1 VAAFEKQ
8 FYLRSFRDRSILFCV
23 SDQCSALGLPTLTAE
38 LAANGTLVI
47 VVAAK
52 FPRGVTATK
61 LTRAELAGT
70 GAGLVEVGSELLA
83 GGVAHVRRPPR
94 LSGARGLEFA
104 GDLALRLGVH
114 KMVVVDPRGGL
125 RTASGARSFLTVTA
139 AARLARNDAPA
150 DGWKPSEIKALVRIV
165 RDGLDS
171 INVTTVAGAGDE
183 LFTYQGAGTLLTSGE
198 YCHVEKLRVDDF
210 AQANTLLDRGEREG
224 FLLPRDAAA
233 RGRLLLGAFGAW
245 FEGRLAG
252 IASLELEAYRRE
264 RAAEIVGLYTITRFV
279 GEGVGVRMIAALV
292 EAAAARGFTSI
303 FACTSNE
310 RAARFFARN
319 GFEPVAPDQV
329 PKRKWRRREGE
340 YPAVFCRQLVRRKP
354 R

>member
-1 VAAFEKQ
+1 
-8 FYLRSFRDRSILFCV
+8 
-23 SDQCSALGLPTLTAE
+23 
-38 LAANGTLVI
+38 
-47 VVAAK
+47 
-52 FPRGVTATK
+52 
-61 LTRAELAGT
+61 
-70 GAGLVEVGSELLA
+70 
-83 GGVAHVRRPPR
+83 
-94 LSGARGLEFA
+94 
-104 GDLALRLGVH
+104 
-114 KMVVVDPRGGL
+114 
-125 RTASGARSFLTVTA
+125 LTVTA
-139 AARLARNDAPA
+139 AARLARNDALI

-171 INVTTVAGAGDE
+171 VNLTTVAGAGDE
-183 LFTYQGAGTLLTSGE
+183 LFSYQGAGTLLTSGE

-224 FLLPRDAAA
+224 FLLPRDAAE

-264 RAAEIVGLYTITRFV
+264 RAAEIVGLYTITRFI
-279 GEGVGVRMIAALV
+279 GEGVGVRMV
-292 EAAAARGFTSI
+292 EALIEAAGARGFTSI

-319 GFEPVAPDQV
+319 GFERVAPDQV
-329 PKRKWRRREGE
+329 PKRKWRRRQGA
-340 YPAVFCRQLVRRKP
+340 YPAAFRRELGRRKP